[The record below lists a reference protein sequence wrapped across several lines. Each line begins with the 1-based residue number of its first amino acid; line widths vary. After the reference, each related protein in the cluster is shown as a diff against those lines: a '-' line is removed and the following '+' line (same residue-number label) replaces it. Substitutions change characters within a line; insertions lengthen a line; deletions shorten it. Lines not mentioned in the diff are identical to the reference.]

1 VIYFRRLIISLIFL
15 NLLLTVPNQGSTQE
29 TQSQFTESVEVEL
42 IDVYL
47 SATDSKGR
55 IIDDLRKEDLILKE
69 DGIPQEIKEFSV
81 LGTRQTD
88 IDLVVAL
95 VIDVSNSMHEG
106 SKEVSKMDIAKAA
119 AREIMRLLKPGDQL
133 MLVTF
138 DTRVKV
144 ISELT
149 SDLSKVQSAV
159 SDLKPSYGR
168 TAMWDAIHA
177 AAEVMNAVEGRKVM
191 YVCSDGLDNASK
203 LKVEEVV
210 ADDLGAS
217 EIAVISLGTIEFERG
232 GHYYGQEN
240 DYRDGKQTMQTLADK
255 TGGYAFFPEK
265 AKELPQMLEKVRSGV
280 QSLYSIAYQSTNR
293 ERDGSWRKIEIETK
307 RKGIKL
313 KHRDGYYATPE

>member
-1 VIYFRRLIISLIFL
+1 VIQRTIITLFFLALILSPQ
-15 NLLLTVPNQGSTQE
+15 NPSSAQE
-29 TQSQFTESVEVEL
+29 TQSQYTESVEVEL

-47 SATDSKGR
+47 SATDSKGK
-55 IIDDLRKEDLILKE
+55 IIDDLKKEDLILKE

-81 LGTRQTD
+81 LGTRETD

-106 SKEVSKMDIAKAA
+106 SKEVRKMDIAKAA
-119 AREIMRLLKPGDQL
+119 AREIMQLLKPQDQL

-138 DTRVKV
+138 DTRVAV
-144 ISELT
+144 ITELT
-149 SDLSKVQSAV
+149 SDLSKVESAITA
-159 SDLKPSYGR
+159 LQPSYGR

-177 AAEVMNAVEGRKVM
+177 AAETMNAVEGRKVM

-203 LKVEEVV
+203 MKVEEVV
-210 ADDLGAS
+210 SKDLGAS

-265 AKELPQMLEKVRSGV
+265 AKDLPQMLQKVRSGV
-280 QSLYSIAYQSTNR
+280 QSLYSVAYESSNL
-293 ERDGSWRKIEIETK
+293 EKDGSWRKIEIETK

-313 KHRDGYYATPE
+313 KYRDGYYATP

>member
-1 VIYFRRLIISLIFL
+1 VIYFQRVVIAVTFL
-15 NLLLTVPNQGSTQE
+15 TLLLTVPNQGSTQ
-29 TQSQFTESVEVEL
+29 QSQTEFTESVEVEL

-55 IIDDLRKEDLILKE
+55 IIDDLKKEDLFLKE
-69 DGIPQEIKEFSV
+69 DGIAQEIKEFSV

-106 SKEVSKMDIAKAA
+106 SKEVRKMDIAKAA
-119 AREIMRLLKPGDQL
+119 ADEIMKLLKPQDQM

-144 ISELT
+144 ITELT
-149 SDLSKVQSAV
+149 SDLSKVENAV
-159 SDLKPSYGR
+159 TALQPSYGR

-177 AAEVMNAVEGRKVM
+177 AAETMNAVEGRKVM

-203 LKVEEVV
+203 MKVEEVV
-210 ADDLGAS
+210 AKDLGAS
-217 EIAVISLGTIEFERG
+217 EITVISLGTIEFERG

-240 DYRDGKQTMQTLADK
+240 DYRNGKQTMQTLADK

-265 AKELPQMLEKVRSGV
+265 AKDLPQMLQKVRSGV
-280 QSLYSIAYQSTNR
+280 QSLYSIAYHSSNP
-293 ERDGSWRKIEIETK
+293 EKDGSWRKIEIETK

-313 KHRDGYYATPE
+313 KYRDGYYATP

>member
-1 VIYFRRLIISLIFL
+1 MIYFQRLVTSLIFL
-15 NLLLTVPNQGSTQE
+15 VFLLTVPNQGTAQ
-29 TQSQFTESVEVEL
+29 QSQTEYTESVEVEL

-55 IIDDLRKEDLILKE
+55 IIDDLKKEDLVLKE

-119 AREIMRLLKPGDQL
+119 AREIMRLLRPQDQI
-133 MLVTF
+133 MLVSF

-144 ISELT
+144 ISALT
-149 SDLSKVQSAV
+149 SDMTKMESAV
-159 SDLKPSYGR
+159 SALQPSYGR
-168 TAMWDAIHA
+168 TAMWDGIHA
-177 AAEVMNAVEGRKVM
+177 AAETMSAVEGRKIM

-210 ADDLGAS
+210 AKDLGAS
-217 EIAVISLGTIEFERG
+217 EITVISLGTIEFERG

-265 AKELPQMLEKVRSGV
+265 AKDLPQMLEKVRSGV
-280 QSLYSIAYQSTNR
+280 QSLYSVAYESSNP
-293 ERDGSWRKIEIETK
+293 EKDGSWRKIEIETK

-313 KHRDGYYATPE
+313 KYRDGYYATP

>member
-1 VIYFRRLIISLIFL
+1 
-15 NLLLTVPNQGSTQE
+15 LLCSAQNQDSVQE
-29 TQSQFTESVEVEL
+29 PQSQYSESVEVEL

-55 IIDDLRKEDLILKE
+55 IIDDLKKEDLILKE

-81 LGTRQTD
+81 LGTRETD

-106 SKEVSKMDIAKAA
+106 SKEVRKMDIAKAA
-119 AREIMRLLKPGDQL
+119 AREIMNLLRPQDQM

-138 DTRVKV
+138 DTRVSV
-144 ISELT
+144 ITGLT
-149 SDLSKVQSAV
+149 SDVSKMETSVSA
-159 SDLKPSYGR
+159 LQPSYGR

-177 AAEVMNAVEGRKVM
+177 AAETMNAVEGRKIM

-203 LKVEEVV
+203 MKIEDVV
-210 ADDLGAS
+210 ANDLGAS
-217 EIAVISLGTIEFERG
+217 EITVISLGTIEFERG

-265 AKELPQMLEKVRSGV
+265 AKDLPQMLQKVRSGV
-280 QSLYSIAYQSTNR
+280 QSLYPIAYESSNP
-293 ERDGSWRKIEIETK
+293 EKDGSWRKIEIETK

-313 KHRDGYYATPE
+313 KYRDGYYATP

>member
-1 VIYFRRLIISLIFL
+1 MIYFRRFITALFFLALI
-15 NLLLTVPNQGSTQE
+15 LTVQNDGTAQ
-29 TQSQFTESVEVEL
+29 QSQTEFTESVEVEL

-55 IIDDLRKEDLILKE
+55 IIDDLKKEDLILKE
-69 DGIPQEIKEFSV
+69 DNIVQEIKEFSV

-106 SKEVSKMDIAKAA
+106 SKEVRKMDIAKDA
-119 AREIMRLLKPGDQL
+119 AREIMRLLKPQDRI

-138 DTRVKV
+138 DTRVAVKT
-144 ISELT
+144 ELT
-149 SDLSKVQSAV
+149 SDLSLVEKGV
-159 SDLKPSYGR
+159 SDLQPSYGR
-168 TAMWDAIHA
+168 TAMWDAIHT
-177 AAEVMNAVEGRKVM
+177 AAESMNALEGRKVM

-203 LKVEEVV
+203 MKVEEVV
-210 ADDLGAS
+210 SKDLGAS
-217 EIAVISLGTIEFERG
+217 EITVISLGTIEFERG

-265 AKELPQMLEKVRSGV
+265 AKDLPQMLQKVRSGV
-280 QSLYSIAYQSTNR
+280 QSLYSVAYESSNP
-293 ERDGSWRKIEIETK
+293 EKDGSWRKIEIETK

-313 KHRDGYYATPE
+313 KYRDGYYATP

>member
-1 VIYFRRLIISLIFL
+1 MIQRTIITLFFL
-15 NLLLTVPNQGSTQE
+15 ALVLSPRNPGNAQE
-29 TQSQFTESVEVEL
+29 TQSQYSESVEVEL

-55 IIDDLRKEDLILKE
+55 IIDDLKKEDLILKE
-69 DGIPQEIKEFSV
+69 DEIPQEIKEFSV
-81 LGTRQTD
+81 LGTRETD

-106 SKEVSKMDIAKAA
+106 SKEVRKMEIAKAA
-119 AREIMRLLKPGDQL
+119 AREIMGLLKPDDRI

-138 DTRVKV
+138 DTRVAV
-144 ISELT
+144 ITELT
-149 SDLSKVQSAV
+149 SDLSKVESAV
-159 SDLKPSYGR
+159 SVLKPSYGR

-177 AAEVMNAVEGRKVM
+177 AAESMNAVEGRKVM

-203 LKVEEVV
+203 MKVEDVV
-210 ADDLGAS
+210 SKDLGAS
-217 EIAVISLGTIEFERG
+217 EITVISLGTIEFERS

-265 AKELPQMLEKVRSGV
+265 AKDLPQMLQKVRAGV
-280 QSLYSIAYQSTNR
+280 QSLYSIAYESSNL
-293 ERDGSWRKIEIETK
+293 EKDGSWRKIEIETK

-313 KHRDGYYATPE
+313 KYRDGYYATP

>member
-1 VIYFRRLIISLIFL
+1 MIYFQRTIITLFFL
-15 NLLLTVPNQGSTQE
+15 ASILSAQNQDSVQE
-29 TQSQFTESVEVEL
+29 TQSQYTESVEVEL

-55 IIDDLRKEDLILKE
+55 IIDDLKKEDLILKE
-69 DGIPQEIKEFSV
+69 DGIPQEITEFSV
-81 LGTRQTD
+81 LGTRETD

-106 SKEVSKMDIAKAA
+106 SKEVRKMDIAKAA
-119 AREIMRLLKPGDQL
+119 AREIMQLLKPQDQL

-138 DTRVKV
+138 DTRVSV
-144 ISELT
+144 VTELT
-149 SDLSKVQSAV
+149 SDLSKVESAV
-159 SDLKPSYGR
+159 TSLQPSYGR

-177 AAEVMNAVEGRKVM
+177 AAETMNAVEGRKVM

-203 LKVEEVV
+203 MKIEEVV
-210 ADDLGAS
+210 SKDLGAS
-217 EIAVISLGTIEFERG
+217 EITVISLGTIEFERG
-232 GHYYGQEN
+232 GHYYGQDN

-265 AKELPQMLEKVRSGV
+265 AKDLPQMLQKVRSGV
-280 QSLYSIAYQSTNR
+280 QSLYSVAYESSNP
-293 ERDGSWRKIEIETK
+293 EKDGSWRRIEIETK

-313 KHRDGYYATPE
+313 KYRDGYYATP

>member
-1 VIYFRRLIISLIFL
+1 VIYFRRLLTALFFVTLIFSSQ
-15 NLLLTVPNQGSTQE
+15 NQSTAQE
-29 TQSQFTESVEVEL
+29 TQSQYTESVEVEL

-55 IIDDLRKEDLILKE
+55 IIDDLKKEDLILKE
-69 DGIPQEIKEFSV
+69 DGIPQEIKEFSI
-81 LGTRQTD
+81 LGTRETD

-106 SKEVSKMDIAKAA
+106 SKEVRKMDIAKAA
-119 AREIMRLLKPGDQL
+119 AREIMQLLRPQDQL

-138 DTRVKV
+138 DTRVSV
-144 ISELT
+144 VTQLT
-149 SDLSKVQSAV
+149 SDLSKVESAV
-159 SDLKPSYGR
+159 TALQASYGR

-177 AAEVMNAVEGRKVM
+177 AAETMNTVEGRKVM

-203 LKVEEVV
+203 MKIEEVV
-210 ADDLGAS
+210 SKDLGAS
-217 EIAVISLGTIEFERG
+217 EITVISLGTIEFERG

-265 AKELPQMLEKVRSGV
+265 AKDLPQMLQKVRSGV
-280 QSLYSIAYQSTNR
+280 QSLYSIAYESSNP
-293 ERDGSWRKIEIETK
+293 EKDGSWRKIEIETK

-313 KHRDGYYATPE
+313 KYRDGYYATP

>member
-1 VIYFRRLIISLIFL
+1 VIYFQRTIIALFFL
-15 NLLLTVPNQGSTQE
+15 ASILSAQNQDSAQE
-29 TQSQFTESVEVEL
+29 TQSQYTESVEVEL

-55 IIDDLRKEDLILKE
+55 IIDDLKKEDLILKE

-81 LGTRQTD
+81 LGTRETD

-106 SKEVSKMDIAKAA
+106 SKEVRKMDIAKAA
-119 AREIMRLLKPGDQL
+119 AREIMQLLKPQDQL

-138 DTRVKV
+138 DTRVSV
-144 ISELT
+144 IAQLT
-149 SDLSKVQSAV
+149 SDLSKVESAV
-159 SDLKPSYGR
+159 TALQASYGR

-177 AAEVMNAVEGRKVM
+177 AAETMNAVEGRKVM

-203 LKVEEVV
+203 MKVEEVV
-210 ADDLGAS
+210 SKDLGAS
-217 EIAVISLGTIEFERG
+217 EITVISLGTIEFERG

-255 TGGYAFFPEK
+255 SGGYAFFPEK
-265 AKELPQMLEKVRSGV
+265 AKDLPQMLQKVRSGV
-280 QSLYSIAYQSTNR
+280 QSLYSIAYESSNP
-293 ERDGSWRKIEIETK
+293 EKDGSWRKIEIETK

-313 KHRDGYYATPE
+313 KYRDGYYATP

>member
-1 VIYFRRLIISLIFL
+1 MIYFRRFITALFFLTLIF
-15 NLLLTVPNQGSTQE
+15 TVQNHGSAQQTE
-29 TQSQFTESVEVEL
+29 TQFTESVEVEL

-55 IIDDLRKEDLILKE
+55 IIDDLKKEELILKE
-69 DGIPQEIKEFSV
+69 DNIVQEIKDFSV
-81 LGTRQTD
+81 LGTRDTD

-106 SKEVSKMDIAKAA
+106 SKEVSKMHIAKEA
-119 AREIMRLLKPGDQL
+119 AREIMRLLKPQDQI

-144 ISELT
+144 ITELT
-149 SDLSKVQSAV
+149 SDLSQVEKAV
-159 SDLKPSYGR
+159 SALQPSYGR
-168 TAMWDAIHA
+168 TAMWDAIYA
-177 AAEVMNAVEGRKVM
+177 AAESMNAVEGRKVM

-203 LKVEEVV
+203 MKVEDVI
-210 ADDLGAS
+210 AKALGAS
-217 EIAVISLGTIEFERG
+217 EISVIGVGTIEFERS
-232 GHYYGQEN
+232 GHWYGQEN

-265 AKELPQMLEKVRSGV
+265 AKELPQMLQKVRSGV
-280 QSLYSIAYQSTNR
+280 QSLYSIAYESSNL
-293 ERDGSWRKIEIETK
+293 EKDGSWRNIEIETK

-313 KHRDGYYATPE
+313 KYRDGYYATP